1 MNSLKPSQQVILNIL
16 YQDDTIVAVDKPA
29 GQMVIPSDNP
39 QPDDEVTMKILRDQ
53 IGKRVHPIH
62 RLDRPTS
69 GVLVF
74 STDRDVAREL
84 HLAFEQ
90 YRIEK
95 KYLAI
100 VVGHPRTDSWTCKEP
115 IQKKE
120 GELMRDGH
128 TDFHLRKK
136 LKNGVSLVEAIPK
149 TGRFHQIRR
158 HLLHAN
164 HPIAGD
170 YRYAGVERCDILGE
184 RLGTGA
190 RMLLQAKS
198 LSLTH
203 PTTGEEILIE
213 APLDPS
219 IERCL

>member
-1 MNSLKPSQQVILNIL
+1 
-16 YQDDTIVAVDKPA
+16 
-29 GQMVIPSDNP
+29 
-39 QPDDEVTMKILRDQ
+39 MKILRDQ

-128 TDFHLRKK
+128 TDFHLREK

-184 RLGTGA
+184 RLGTGT

-198 LSLTH
+198 LSLMH
-203 PTTGEEILIE
+203 PTTGEKILIE

>member
-1 MNSLKPSQQVILNIL
+1 MILNIL

-62 RLDRPTS
+62 RLDRPTT
-69 GVLVF
+69 GVLIF

-128 TDFHLRKK
+128 TDFHLREK

-184 RLGTGA
+184 RLGTGT

-198 LSLTH
+198 LSLMH